1 MKLSDE
7 IVRYSKIRKYLFTPR
22 EFLSFERVNYKIND
36 DEIILLEEILF
47 DTYLDDIKLRKNDT
61 FIESTNV
68 YDIVNPNDKINY
80 SNTIP
85 ENMLRGKEVDSEKTN
100 ESKESNLI
108 VDCVAE
114 NKYKKKNLIALSNNK
129 TTFQVSP
136 YKSTSICGFQM
147 VQFIINDYMGKKI
160 TIDEIKEMLGKVYLE
175 LKMPSTQLSLNKSN
189 VSDWSVFSY
198 INWMNKNRNVAEY
211 IISKQSSDKNSEII
225 KEIKKDT
232 YIMTEIDLF
241 LLLKSHNIPTIIKMK
256 TGQTSLLNSTIST
269 FNTFN
274 ESDDK
279 LYIILS
285 TKTNI
290 KKPNRL
296 FGLLNIENV
305 YKIPKQIVNK
315 ELLLGF
321 KGKKPTKDI
330 NKFIHESLS
339 YQVKKKN
346 EKRDQD
352 AKAQRKVRKKI
363 NKMKIKRKLPT
374 AE

>member
-100 ESKESNLI
+100 ESKESKLI

-114 NKYKKKNLIALSNNK
+114 NKYKEKNLLALSNNK

-136 YKSTSICGFQM
+136 YKSTGICGFQM

-175 LKMPSTQLSLNKSN
+175 LKMPPTPLSLNKSN
-189 VSDWSVFSY
+189 VSEWSVFSY
-198 INWMNKNRNVAEY
+198 INWVNQNRIVAESV
-211 IISKQSSDKNSEII
+211 ISKQSSDKNSEII

-232 YIMTEIDLF
+232 YAMTEIDLF
-241 LLLKSHNIPTIIKMK
+241 LLFKSYNIPTIIKMK
-256 TGQTSLLNSTIST
+256 TGQTTLLNSSIST

-274 ESDDK
+274 DGDDK
-279 LYIILS
+279 LYIVMS
-285 TKTNI
+285 SKTNL
-290 KKPNRL
+290 KKFRPRL
-296 FGLLNIENV
+296 FGLLKIGNV
-305 YKIPKQIVNK
+305 YKISKQIVNK

-321 KGKKPTKDI
+321 KGKKPTKEI

-363 NKMKIKRKLPT
+363 NKMKIKRKLP

>member
-1 MKLSDE
+1 
-7 IVRYSKIRKYLFTPR
+7 
-22 EFLSFERVNYKIND
+22 
-36 DEIILLEEILF
+36 
-47 DTYLDDIKLRKNDT
+47 
-61 FIESTNV
+61 
-68 YDIVNPNDKINY
+68 
-80 SNTIP
+80 
-85 ENMLRGKEVDSEKTN
+85 MLRGKEVDSEKTN
-100 ESKESNLI
+100 ESKESKLI

-114 NKYKKKNLIALSNNK
+114 NKYKEKNLLALSNNK

-136 YKSTSICGFQM
+136 YKSTGICGFQM

-175 LKMPSTQLSLNKSN
+175 LKMPPTPLSLNKSN

-211 IISKQSSDKNSEII
+211 VISKQSSDKNSEII

-374 AE
+374 E